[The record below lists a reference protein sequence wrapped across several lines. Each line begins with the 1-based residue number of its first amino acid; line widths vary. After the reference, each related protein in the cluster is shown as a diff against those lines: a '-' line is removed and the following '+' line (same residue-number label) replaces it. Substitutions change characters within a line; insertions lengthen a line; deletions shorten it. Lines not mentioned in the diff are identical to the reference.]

1 MRWKKIGARNSI
13 AILTSQI
20 ILSAS
25 MQVQELNKEKVFH
38 FLKEAVIELTKQEGI
53 NISDCKLRIEYSR
66 DEKFGDYST
75 PFALENKNIFQKA
88 PSQIANLLISHLEM
102 KNNNNYNE
110 RIFSDISIT
119 SPGFINFRMSEKIL
133 VQIIND
139 TILKKDFFAKLDN
152 PSKINLEFVSANP
165 TGPLNIVSARACAY
179 GDSLS
184 NLLNTLGHSV
194 EKEFYVN
201 DYGNQVELMGVAC
214 ILRTKE
220 LLGESIEFQET
231 EDDRSVEELILSNT
245 LPLESYRGD
254 YIREIVVEV
263 SKNEKDWQFVK
274 ESLANK
280 NFQELIHFYS
290 LKAIAFNLAGQKK
303 DLLEFGVNFDR
314 FFLESSLHKENFVLS
329 ALDGI
334 KASGD
339 IFIEEGKTFFKSTK
353 YGDDKDRVIVRD
365 DGRPTYLLAD
375 IAYHKNKL
383 DRGYDEIIDIWG
395 PDHHGYISR
404 LAGAMLSMGA
414 PEGKFKVIICQQ
426 VNLIE
431 DGKKVKMSKRLGNF
445 QRMTDLINYLGKNAK
460 DVGRYFFTTRT
471 AEAPLDFD
479 LDLAKDESDKN
490 PVFYLQYAHA
500 RICSIFREVGD
511 GYSKEFSDDFEWT
524 EDRLSLLF
532 WIARFSEEIY
542 DSAINR
548 EPHRIAIYLQNLAK
562 SFTKFYGGKHNRLK
576 DCDEKTRKSL
586 AYLCINTQMVLSKG
600 LELLGISAPLRM
612 DKE

>member
-1 MRWKKIGARNSI
+1 M
-13 AILTSQI
+13 L
-20 ILSAS
+20 
-25 MQVQELNKEKVFH
+25 VQQLNKEKVLQ
-38 FLKEAVIELTKQEGI
+38 FLKEAVKEFTSQESI
-53 NISDCKLRIEYSR
+53 NFADCKLRIEYSR

-75 PFALENKNIFQKA
+75 PFALENKNLLNKI
-88 PSQIANLLISHLEM
+88 PIQIANSLIIYLQQ
-102 KNNNNYNE
+102 KNVTE
-110 RIFSDISIT
+110 KLFSEISIT
-119 SPGFINFRMSEKIL
+119 APGFINFRMNERVL
-133 VQIIND
+133 LQLIND
-139 TILKKDFFAKLDN
+139 TLLKKDFFAKSN
-152 PSKINLEFVSANP
+152 KSHKINLEFVSANP

-179 GDSLS
+179 GDSLA
-184 NLLNTLGHSV
+184 NLLSTLGHSV

-220 LLGESIEFQET
+220 LLGEKIEFQDI
-231 EDDRSVEELILSNT
+231 DDGRSIEELILSNT
-245 LPLESYRGD
+245 LPMESYRGD

-263 SKNEKDWQFVK
+263 SKNEKDWEFVK
-274 ESLANK
+274 ESLK
-280 NFQELIHFYS
+280 EKKFQNLIHFYS
-290 LKAIAFNLAGQKK
+290 LKAIAFNLEGQKK
-303 DLLEFGVNFDR
+303 DLLEFGVNFDK
-314 FFLESSLHKENFVLS
+314 FFLESSLHKENAVLS
-329 ALDGI
+329 SLDGI

-353 YGDDKDRVIVRD
+353 YGDDKDRVVIRE

-404 LAGAMLSMGA
+404 LTGAMLSMGA

-460 DVGRYFFTTRT
+460 DVGRYFFTIRT

-500 RICSIFREVGD
+500 RICSIFREVGND
-511 GYSKEFSDDFEWT
+511 YSQDFSEDFEWK
-524 EDRLSLLF
+524 EDRLTLLF
-532 WIARFSEEIY
+532 WISRFSEEIY
-542 DSAINR
+542 DSAMNR

-562 SFTKFYGGKHNRLK
+562 NFTKFYGGRHNRLK
-576 DCDEKTRKSL
+576 DCDEKTKKSL
-586 AYLCINTQMVLSKG
+586 AYLCLCTQMILSEG
-600 LELLGISAPLRM
+600 LKLLGISAPIRM